1 MDKAMLP
8 TPGPGAEHATAVSET
23 HPAASL
29 HCADPIMICRA
40 TWGLLPKDLPKTVIC
55 VVMPVVG
62 TVEGIT
68 ADTDGGK

>member
-1 MDKAMLP
+1 
-8 TPGPGAEHATAVSET
+8 
-23 HPAASL
+23 
-29 HCADPIMICRA
+29 MICRA